1 MPIFQYKGYAADGSE
16 VRGSIDAPG
25 LRDAIAQIKD
35 RKVLPTDV
43 VESMRRKKKGIFQRK
58 DETFLPNMTRQLSIL
73 ISSGV
78 PIMDALQSLSEEYQ
92 GYYREALVTIKERVS
107 GGASLNR
114 AMQEYTDIFPEH
126 YIHMVQ
132 AGEASGALDMVLVK
146 LADFLEHQSI
156 VRSKVRSAM
165 VYPILMIGVS
175 IVVLSF
181 LFTFVI
187 PKIVKIFADTKSTLP
202 LITVIL
208 MSISNIIVK
217 YWWAVI
223 GALLLIIM
231 FMKKYVREHRKEM
244 DRLILK
250 LPGDIIQSLYY
261 ARFARSM
268 EVLLSGGLPVLT
280 ALKLAAASMGNR
292 ALEVSILQ
300 AGERVAE
307 GQTIA
312 SSLQEFPPV
321 FVRLIAT
328 GEKSGKLAE
337 TLKRAAA
344 SYEEEFNRKVDRTVS
359 IFEPAMIIVMGL
371 VVCFIVLAV
380 LLPIFQLNQL
390 VK

>member
-1 MPIFQYKGYAADGSE
+1 MPIFQYKGYAADGTE
-16 VRGSIDAPG
+16 VRGSIEAPG
-25 LRDAIAQIKD
+25 LRDAVAQIKD

-43 VESMRRKKKGIFQRK
+43 VESARQKKRRILQRR

-78 PIMDALQSLSEEYQ
+78 PIMDALQSLSDEYE
-92 GYYREALVTIKERVS
+92 GYYKEMLVTVRERVS
-107 GGASLNR
+107 GGVSLHR
-114 AMQEYTDIFPEH
+114 ALLEYSDIFSEH
-126 YIHMVQ
+126 YIHMIQ
-132 AGEASGALDMVLVK
+132 AGEASGALDVVLVK

-156 VRSKVRSAM
+156 VRSKVRSSM

-187 PKIVKIFADTKSTLP
+187 PKIVRIFADTKSTLP

-208 MSISNIIVK
+208 ISISNVFVK

-223 GALLLIIM
+223 GILALVFI
-231 FMKKYVREHRKEM
+231 FVKKYAREHREKT
-244 DRLILK
+244 DRLILN
-250 LPGDIIQSLYY
+250 LPGGIIQSLYY

-280 ALKLAAASMGNR
+280 ALKLSASSMGNK
-292 ALEVSILQ
+292 ALESVLLQ
-300 AGERVAE
+300 AGEKIAE

-312 SSLQEFPPV
+312 SSLQGFPPV
-321 FVRLIAT
+321 FVRLVAT

-337 TLKRAAA
+337 TLKRAAS

-371 VVCFIVLAV
+371 MVCFIVLAV

>member
-25 LRDAIAQIKD
+25 LRDAVAQIKD

-43 VESMRRKKKGIFQRK
+43 VESIRQKKKGIFQRK

-126 YIHMVQ
+126 YIYMVQ

-146 LADFLEHQSI
+146 LADFLEYQSI
-156 VRSKVRSAM
+156 IRSKVRSAM

-181 LFTFVI
+181 LFIFVI

-208 MSISNIIVK
+208 IFISNIIVK

-223 GALLLIIM
+223 GVLFVFIM
-231 FMKKYVREHRKEM
+231 FMKKYVREHREKI

-268 EVLLSGGLPVLT
+268 EVLLSGGLPMLT
-280 ALKLAAASMGNR
+280 ALKLAAVSMGNK
-292 ALEVSILQ
+292 ALEVSVLQ

-337 TLKRAAA
+337 TLKRAAS

>member
-16 VRGSIDAPG
+16 VRGSIEAPG

-35 RKVLPTDV
+35 RKVLPSDV
-43 VESMRRKKKGIFQRK
+43 VESARQKKRGLLRRR

-73 ISSGV
+73 TSSGV
-78 PIMDALQSLSEEYQ
+78 PIMDALQSLADEHQ
-92 GYYREALVTIKERVS
+92 GYYREILITIKERVS
-107 GGASLNR
+107 GGVSLHR
-114 AMQEYTDIFPEH
+114 ALQEYSDIFPEH
-126 YIHMVQ
+126 YIHMIQ
-132 AGEASGALDMVLVK
+132 AGEASGAMDVVLVK

-156 VRSKVRSAM
+156 VRSKVRSSM

-175 IVVLSF
+175 IVILSF

-187 PKIVKIFADTKSTLP
+187 PKIVRIFADTKSTLP
-202 LITVIL
+202 LATVIL
-208 MSISNIIVK
+208 ISISNVFVK

-223 GALLLIIM
+223 GILLAVIM
-231 FMKKYVREHRKEM
+231 FMKKYMRENRVKV

-250 LPGDIIQSLYY
+250 LPGDIMQSLYY

-268 EVLLSGGLPVLT
+268 EVLISGGLPVLT
-280 ALKLAAASMGNR
+280 ALKLAAASMGNK
-292 ALEVSILQ
+292 ALESSVLQ
-300 AGERVAE
+300 AGEKVAE

-312 SSLQEFPPV
+312 SSLQGFPPV
-321 FVRLIAT
+321 FVRLVAT
-328 GEKSGKLAE
+328 GEKSGKLAV
-337 TLKRAAA
+337 TLKSAAT
-344 SYEEEFNRKVDRTVS
+344 SYEEEFNRKVNSAVS

-371 VVCFIVLAV
+371 MVCFIVLAV

>member
-25 LRDAIAQIKD
+25 LRDAITQIKD

-43 VESMRRKKKGIFQRK
+43 VESVRRKKKGIFQRK
-58 DETFLPNMTRQLSIL
+58 DESFLPNMTRQLSIL

-78 PIMDALQSLSEEYQ
+78 PIMDALQSLSDEYQ
-92 GYYREALVTIKERVS
+92 GYYREMLVTIKERVS

-114 AMQEYTDIFPEH
+114 AMQEYSDIFPEH
-126 YIHMVQ
+126 YVHMVQ
-132 AGEASGALDMVLVK
+132 AGEASGALDVVLVK

-156 VRSKVRSAM
+156 VRSKVRSSM

-202 LITVIL
+202 LISIIL
-208 MSISNIIVK
+208 ISMSNIFVK

-223 GALLLIIM
+223 GVLLCVIM
-231 FMKKYVREHRKEM
+231 FIKKYVREHREKT

-280 ALKLAAASMGNR
+280 ALKLAAASMGNK
-292 ALEVSILQ
+292 ALEISVLR
-300 AGERVAE
+300 AGEKVAE

-321 FVRLIAT
+321 FVRLVAT